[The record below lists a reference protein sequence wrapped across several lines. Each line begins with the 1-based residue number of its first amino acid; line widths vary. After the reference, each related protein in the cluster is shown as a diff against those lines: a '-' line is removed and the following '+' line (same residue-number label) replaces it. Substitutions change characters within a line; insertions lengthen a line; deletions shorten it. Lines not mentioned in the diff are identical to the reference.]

1 MILLVVLVI
10 IGVEMVSVERRE
22 DVVVM
27 NWPVI
32 EVTVVANDGAVVMDV
47 VVVVIKVMVM
57 RVVVEVVE
65 GEVQRAV
72 HPQKE

>member
-1 MILLVVLVI
+1 MVLLVVLVF
-10 IGVEMVSVERRE
+10 IGVEMVSVEWRE

-27 NWPVI
+27 DWPVI

-65 GEVQRAV
+65 GVV
-72 HPQKE
+72 